1 MHCDD
6 AQTEAGYAIGSSGSV
21 R

>member
-6 AQTEAGYAIGSSGSV
+6 ARTQAGYAIGSSGSV